1 MSGGVLGEVRGDVP
15 GGTQGAAAA
24 GDAVRLPNEPYPGLR
39 PFLNHESL
47 LLLGRERQVREVI
60 ERLQQT
66 QFVAVIGGS
75 GSGKS
80 SLVLAGVVPE
90 LRSFGIPGAGDFWLP
105 MACTPGTNAT
115 PVLAPMLA
123 PAPPGMA
130 TAAPGA
136 SPVGLLTPVSAPTPI
151 TRLARK
157 FSKLLRPAGTPAQE
171 AERLVEIAAVF
182 RQEAGFARLVDTYA
196 DELAVAPGPA
206 AASVRLLFVLDQFE
220 ELFHPTNKGVEDARL
235 LVERVIDHFFNPHP
249 RCFIVLTMRSEH
261 LNDCAGYLEL
271 PDAINKS
278 SYLVRRLDEA
288 ELREAIVGPAQRYLR
303 LLQRRSLAGA
313 PALPEAVEF
322 EPRVVDRLL
331 RDVHAITHDPDH
343 LPLLQHL
350 LARLWEAAFAREAVP
365 GGMRSGEPCGV
376 PAKIVWDDL
385 CNAVQAAGAATA
397 LATATVV
404 ARVPGDA
411 VPLPFD
417 DTTNA
422 LRASLENW
430 AEAVYLRHPEAQ
442 RTMLDS
448 VLRRLAFKDPN
459 TGMYTQQRIDV
470 DDPALFGGAANPR
483 QTLRALIEDGFVGS
497 VDYLFWD
504 DEDPQRVTLKVSHE
518 SFIRGWSRFRKW
530 ADEEDRQFQVYL
542 RLLDDCDRWT
552 TAQCADDALSGGET
566 LRVYQDAA
574 LEAALADPDRRSRL
588 ERLLRLDRD
597 GQRVAPMVAQA
608 QGFLARSVQKRDQRI
623 AAREAEQQQ
632 QQLAKDDAAH
642 AERAA
647 IVARAEVKVQGEK
660 IRRVKLWRWGMA
672 LGLLAFGVLSASEWM
687 LAKRER
693 TLHRGYALAAET
705 QVGLQPQ
712 MVGFDSGQVALRHA
726 LMGAYFFQNGRAL
739 STGLAALPPMRWFY
753 SPRLDGLQSTEL
765 LGEVRSIA
773 SLRSVLRGAVW
784 PVALAGAAEG
794 AAPRPVAGASGSASA
809 GPQTGP
815 SPVAWLKQAA
825 PQACGSVFSGAD
837 DRSAGFAEAQFYAG
851 PSRADRRGLIV
862 AAPSVQGVA
871 FYVGRMSPDGLRCE
885 LDNQLISAP
894 ADAVQVGAAA
904 DLSSLVFEFERHFQV
919 YAIVWGDPNGVQV
932 RPRVVIQKLGAESL
946 GESNERVKK
955 LASAYS
961 AFATDIRIADRT
973 LRVFDIEPTPI
984 AAADA
989 IRSEPLSKAPAQ
1001 GVCAEFAKAQHI
1013 DTAQDDLWSVSAGG
1027 AARTYCLHV
1036 ERARGGAPDEAG
1048 RPYLGSLYA
1057 FDDAAQAGDANKHLP
1072 LFSEEV
1078 LGTARPGKL
1087 RISVEAEWF
1096 AFEGE
1101 NQEWRA
1107 VPWGL
1112 RAWRSLANSVVAPHN
1127 DIASMQ
1133 ETQPFSL
1140 LLGDTL
1146 VDRIS
1151 LLDRFPVAGRLPL
1164 KIGSAMA
1171 GAGPR

>member
-1 MSGGVLGEVRGDVP
+1 MSGGGRGEL
-15 GGTQGAAAA
+15 QGSAPDAAAD

-105 MACTPGTNAT
+105 MACTPGTNVT
-115 PVLAPMLA
+115 PVA
-123 PAPPGMA
+123 G
-130 TAAPGA
+130 AAP
-136 SPVGLLTPVSAPTPI
+136 VSTPTPI

-157 FSKLLRPAGTPAQE
+157 FSKLLRPAATPAHE
-171 AERLVEIAAVF
+171 AERLLDIAAVF
-182 RQEAGFARLVDTYA
+182 RQEAGFARIVDTYA

-235 LVERVIDHFFNPHP
+235 MVERVIDHFFNPHP

-278 SYLVRRLDEA
+278 SYLVRRLDEQ

-303 LLQRRSLAGA
+303 LLQRRSLPGA

-322 EPRVVDRLL
+322 EPQVVDRLL
-331 RDVHAITHDPDH
+331 RDVHAITRDPDH

-350 LARLWEAAFAREAVP
+350 LARLWEAAFAREAVQGSEP
-365 GGMRSGEPCGV
+365 GGGQPGV

-385 CNAVQAAGAATA
+385 CNAVLARQPEAAQAAGAATA
-397 LATATVV
+397 LATALGTS
-404 ARVPGDA
+404 AAIANAPLDA
-411 VPLPFD
+411 APLPFD

-430 AEAVYLRHPEAQ
+430 AEAVYRRHPEAQ
-442 RTMLDS
+442 RAMLDS

-542 RLLDDCDRWT
+542 RLLDDCDRWM
-552 TAQCADDALSGGET
+552 TAKCADDALSGGET
-566 LRVYQDAA
+566 LRVYQDAT

-588 ERLLRLDRD
+588 ERLLLLDRD

-623 AAREAEQQQ
+623 AAREAEQHQR
-632 QQLAKDDAAH
+632 QLAKDDAAH

-672 LGLLAFGVLSASEWM
+672 FGLLAFGVLSASEWM

-784 PVALAGAAEG
+784 PVALAGAAAG
-794 AAPRPVAGASGSASA
+794 AAASA
-809 GPQTGP
+809 GTGTGT
-815 SPVAWLKQAA
+815 STATVAWLKQAA

-851 PSRADRRGLIV
+851 PSRAERRGLIV

-871 FYVGRMSPDGLRCE
+871 FYVGRMSQDGLRCE

-946 GESNERVKK
+946 GDSSDRVKK
-955 LASAYS
+955 LASVYS

-989 IRSEPLSKAPAQ
+989 NRGEPLKKAPAQ

-1013 DTAQDDLWSVSAGG
+1013 DTAQDDLWSISAGG
-1027 AARTYCLHV
+1027 SSRTYCLHV
-1036 ERARGGAPDEAG
+1036 ERARGGAPDETG

-1057 FDDAAQAGDANKHLP
+1057 FDDADQAADPNKHLP

-1078 LGTARPGKL
+1078 LGTARPGEL

-1112 RAWRSLANSVVAPHN
+1112 RAWRGLANNVVAQHT

-1146 VDRIS
+1146 VDRAS
-1151 LLDRFPVAGRLPL
+1151 LLDRFPVAARLPL

-1171 GAGPR
+1171 AAGPR

>member
-1 MSGGVLGEVRGDVP
+1 MSGGALGGIQGGVPLGEAAPD
-15 GGTQGAAAA
+15 AAAS

-105 MACTPGTNAT
+105 MVCTPGTNVA
-115 PVLAPMLA
+115 PVVGAA
-123 PAPPGMA
+123 PAS
-130 TAAPGA
+130 T
-136 SPVGLLTPVSAPTPI
+136 PTPI

-171 AERLVEIAAVF
+171 AERLADIAAVF

-235 LVERVIDHFFNPHP
+235 MVERVIDHFFNPHP

-278 SYLVRRLDEA
+278 SYLVRRLDEQ
-288 ELREAIVGPAQRYLR
+288 ELREAIVGAAQRYLR
-303 LLQRRSLAGA
+303 LLQRRSLPGA
-313 PALPEAVEF
+313 LPLPEAVEF
-322 EPRVVDRLL
+322 EPQVVDRLL

-350 LARLWEAAFAREAVP
+350 LARLWEAAFVREAVP
-365 GGMRSGEPCGV
+365 GRMQFGV
-376 PAKIVWDDL
+376 PAKIIWDDL
-385 CNAVQAAGAATA
+385 CNAVLARRPGLAQAAATAAGLVTGTAAGAPPAA
-397 LATATVV
+397 S
-404 ARVPGDA
+404 

-417 DTTNA
+417 DATNA

-442 RTMLDS
+442 RARLDS

-470 DDPALFGGAANPR
+470 DDPGLFDGAANPR

-542 RLLDDCDRWT
+542 RLLDDCDRWA
-552 TAQCADDALSGGET
+552 TATCADDALSGGET
-566 LRVYQDAA
+566 LRAYQDAA
-574 LEAALADPDRRSRL
+574 LEAALADPDRRRRL

-597 GQRVAPMVAQA
+597 GQRVAPMAAQA
-608 QGFLARSVQKRDQRI
+608 QAFLTRSVQRRDKRI
-623 AAREAEQQQ
+623 AAREEELHQ
-632 QQLAKDDAAH
+632 QQLAQDDATH

-660 IRRVKLWRWGMA
+660 IRRVKLWRWGLA
-672 LGLLAFGVLSASEWM
+672 LGLLAFGLGSASEWM

-705 QVGLQPQ
+705 QVGLQSQ

-739 STGLAALPPMRWFY
+739 STGPATVPPMRWFY

-784 PVALAGAAEG
+784 PVASAGAA
-794 AAPRPVAGASGSASA
+794 AGAGNAT
-809 GPQTGP
+809 P
-815 SPVAWLKQAA
+815 AWLKQAA
-825 PQACGSVFSGAD
+825 PQPCGTVFAGTE
-837 DRSAGFAEAQFYAG
+837 DRSAGFRDAQFYAG

-871 FYVGRMSPDGLRCE
+871 FYVGRLSIDGTRCE

-904 DLSSLVFEFERHFQV
+904 DLSSLVFEFERYFQV

-946 GESNERVKK
+946 GESDLRVKK
-955 LASAYS
+955 LPSAYR
-961 AFATDIRIADRT
+961 AFATDIKLADRT

-989 IRSEPLSKAPAQ
+989 ARGEPLIKAPAD
-1001 GVCAEFAKAQHI
+1001 GVCAEFAQARRI
-1013 DTAQDDLWSVSAGG
+1013 DTAQDDLWSVFAGG
-1027 AARTYCLHV
+1027 RSRTYCLHV
-1036 ERARGGAPDEAG
+1036 ERARGGAPDQAG

-1057 FDDAAQAGDANKHLP
+1057 FDDEAQAADPNKHLP

-1078 LGTARPGKL
+1078 LGTARPAKL
-1087 RISVEAEWF
+1087 HISVSAEWF

-1107 VPWGL
+1107 LPWGL
-1112 RAWRSLANSVVAPHN
+1112 KAWRGLANGVVARHS
-1127 DIASMQ
+1127 DIASTQDM
-1133 ETQPFSL
+1133 QPFSL
-1140 LLGDTL
+1140 LLGDTPIAR
-1146 VDRIS
+1146 VD
-1151 LLDRFPVAGRLPL
+1151 LLARFPVAAGLPQ
-1164 KIGSAMA
+1164 KIGSAMGVAVAAPVA
-1171 GAGPR
+1171 GFAKSAGSVVLTPPAASVASAPAVN

>member
-1 MSGGVLGEVRGDVP
+1 MSGGEPAALRGPDVGDIGDV
-15 GGTQGAAAA
+15 GNVGVSS
-24 GDAVRLPNEPYPGLR
+24 DAVRLPREPYPGLR

-47 LLLGRERQVREVI
+47 LLLGRERQVREVT

-105 MACTPGTNAT
+105 MACTPGTNVT
-115 PVLAPMLA
+115 PVASVVPGPGL
-123 PAPPGMA
+123 PP
-130 TAAPGA
+130 
-136 SPVGLLTPVSAPTPI
+136 TPTPTPTSTPI

-157 FSKLLRPAGTPAQE
+157 FSKLLRPAATPAQE
-171 AERLVEIAAVF
+171 AERLRDIAAVF

-196 DELAVAPGPA
+196 DEMAVAPGPA

-278 SYLVRRLDEA
+278 SYLVRRLDEQ

-303 LLQRRSLAGA
+303 LLQRRSPPGA
-313 PALPEAVEF
+313 SALPEAVEF
-322 EPRVVDRLL
+322 EPRVVERLL

-350 LARLWEAAFAREAVP
+350 LARLWEAAFAREALD
-365 GGMRSGEPCGV
+365 GRELSGV
-376 PAKIVWDDL
+376 PARVIWDDL
-385 CNAVQAAGAATA
+385 SEAVRACPPGTA
-397 LATATVV
+397 SG
-404 ARVPGDA
+404 VPM
-411 VPLPFD
+411 PFE
-417 DTTNA
+417 DTLNA

-430 AEAVYLRHPEAQ
+430 AEAVYLRHPELQ
-442 RTMLDS
+442 RARLDS

-470 DDPALFGGAANPR
+470 DDPALFDGEPNPR
-483 QTLRALIEDGFVGS
+483 QTLHALIDDGFIGS

-542 RLLDDCDRWT
+542 RLLDDCDRWS
-552 TAQCADDALSGGET
+552 TADCADDALSGGET
-566 LRVYQDAA
+566 LRAYQDAA

-608 QGFLARSVQKRDQRI
+608 QGFLARSVQRRDKRI
-623 AAREAEQQQ
+623 AAREEEQHQ
-632 QQLAKDDAAH
+632 QQLAKDEAAH

-660 IRRVKLWRWGMA
+660 IRRVKLWRWGLA
-672 LGLLAFGVLSASEWM
+672 FGLLAFGVLSASEWM

-705 QVGLQPQ
+705 QVGLQSQ
-712 MVGFDSGQVALRHA
+712 MVGFDSGQVDLRHA
-726 LMGAYFFQNGRAL
+726 LMGAYFFQTGRAL
-739 STGLAALPPMRWFY
+739 STGLATLPPMRWFY

-784 PVALAGAAEG
+784 PVAS
-794 AAPRPVAGASGSASA
+794 AGASASSAASASA
-809 GPQTGP
+809 GTATATAT
-815 SPVAWLKQAA
+815 VAWLQQAA
-825 PQACGSVFSGAD
+825 PRACGSVFSGAD
-837 DRSAGFAEAQFYAG
+837 DRSAGFADAQFYAG

-871 FYVGRMSPDGLRCE
+871 FYVGRLSQDGLRCE

-894 ADAVQVGAAA
+894 ADAVQIGAAA
-904 DLSSLVFEFERHFQV
+904 DLSSLVFEFERHFQI

-932 RPRVVIQKLGAESL
+932 RPRVVVQKLGAESL
-946 GESNERVKK
+946 GESDQRVKK
-955 LASAYS
+955 LASVYR
-961 AFATDIRIADRT
+961 AFATDIRIADRI

-989 IRSEPLSKAPAQ
+989 SRGEPLGRAPAQ
-1001 GVCAEFAKAQHI
+1001 GVCAAFAKAQHI
-1013 DTAQDDLWSVSAGG
+1013 DTVQDDLWTVSAGG
-1027 AARTYCLHV
+1027 GARTYCLHV
-1036 ERARGGAPDEAG
+1036 ERARGGGPDPVG
-1048 RPYLGSLYA
+1048 RPFLGSLYA
-1057 FDDAAQAGDANKHLP
+1057 FDDAAQAADANKHLP
-1072 LFSEEV
+1072 LFSQEV
-1078 LGTARPGKL
+1078 LGTARPAKL
-1087 RISVEAEWF
+1087 HISVEAEWF

-1112 RAWRSLANSVVAPHN
+1112 SAWRGLANSVVAPHN
-1127 DIASMQ
+1127 DIASLQ
-1133 ETQPFSL
+1133 ELQPFSL
-1140 LLGDTL
+1140 LLGDTP
-1146 VDRIS
+1146 VGRAQ
-1151 LLDRFPVAGRLPL
+1151 LLDRFPVAAGLPL

-1171 GAGPR
+1171 AATAR